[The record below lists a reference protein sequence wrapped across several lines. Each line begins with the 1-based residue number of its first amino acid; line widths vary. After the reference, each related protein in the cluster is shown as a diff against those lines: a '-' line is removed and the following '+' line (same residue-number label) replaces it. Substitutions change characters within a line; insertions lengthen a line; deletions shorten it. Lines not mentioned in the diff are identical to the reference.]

1 MSNAEIPQSRA
12 PSYLETFSLS
22 CEPFADDIDSRFFYA
37 GTTLMQRLDLLTHL
51 TQFGE
56 AVVLVSGAPG
66 SGKTTLLTRFV
77 EQTNSQWRLCLI
89 DGADDFAQFP
99 RRLAEVLATGSFSS
113 EQELLGHWVAQTDS
127 SQLLVILVDDAD
139 QLDETALARL
149 SALCTQP
156 WANRMRIILFGVPE
170 AQQGMKQAFEQG
182 TPSTSTQ
189 QLEMP
194 RLNEEETAS
203 YLMYRLAVA
212 GYSGESPF
220 TPTEIRALC
229 KAAGGR
235 PSDINRLA
243 HEALLERHARKTSK
257 RMPPSIGKRNSHGLV
272 WALGSLGIV
281 VLAIYLGWQRFYPA
295 PGDDGRTAGQ
305 QQPMKELPLSLP
317 EPPTVAKRP
326 PLSAKQ
332 IAETVPPAL
341 DPVMES
347 SESAIETAAQPEE
360 AAGPPPVAETS
371 AAPSAPEAPETL
383 AESADAQAGVATQP
397 EKAARSSV
405 SAVAATPQ
413 AALSQET
420 SPVGTQPVVAEA
432 DTADR
437 EIALTMA
444 TPSAQTPS
452 TAPNSPDKA
461 QAAEAAADA
470 AAHPAASADGAVGAA
485 LPHREAWLLQQPE
498 TSFSLQLL
506 GSRNEQ
512 SIAGYIRQH
521 QLDEQQAAYYRGL
534 YRGGAWYVLM
544 YGVYPNKE
552 AAVAGRDA
560 LPVQVRQAKPWPRQL
575 KSVHESIRE
584 AQ

>member
-1 MSNAEIPQSRA
+1 MSNAETSQSGA
-12 PSYLETFSLS
+12 LSYLETFSLR

-99 RRLAEVLATGSFSS
+99 QRLAEVLALGSVSS
-113 EQELLGHWVAQTDS
+113 EQQLLGHWVAQTDN

-139 QLDETALARL
+139 QLDESALARL
-149 SALCTQP
+149 SALCAQP
-156 WANRMRIILFGVPE
+156 WANRIRIILFGVPE
-170 AQQGMKQAFEQG
+170 AQQRLKQAFEQG
-182 TPSTSTQ
+182 TSSTSTQ

-194 RLNEEETAS
+194 RLSEEETSS

-220 TPTEIRALC
+220 TPTEVRALC

-257 RMPPSIGKRNSHGLV
+257 RIPPSIGKRKSHGLL
-272 WALGSLGIV
+272 WALGSVGIV

-305 QQPMKELPLSLP
+305 QLPIKELPLNLP
-317 EPPTVAKRP
+317 EPATVAERP
-326 PLSAKQ
+326 PL
-332 IAETVPPAL
+332 AL
-341 DPVMES
+341 DPVRES
-347 SESAIETAAQPEE
+347 SESAVEAAPQPEE
-360 AAGPPPVAETS
+360 AAAPPPVAETPP
-371 AAPSAPEAPETL
+371 APSTPEAPETL
-383 AESADAQAGVATQP
+383 AESADAQAGMAAQP
-397 EKAARSSV
+397 EQTARSPLSD
-405 SAVAATPQ
+405 VAAKAQ
-413 AALSQET
+413 AALSQEP
-420 SPVGTQPVVAEA
+420 SPVSTQPVAAEA
-432 DTADR
+432 DTTDQ

-444 TPSAQTPS
+444 TPSAETPAS
-452 TAPNSPDKA
+452 AENSPDKA
-461 QAAEAAADA
+461 QAAEVATGVVAQ
-470 AAHPAASADGAVGAA
+470 PAASADGAAGSA
-485 LPHREAWLLQQPE
+485 LPHREAWLLEQPE

-512 SIAGYIRQH
+512 SIAGYIRQN

-534 YRGGAWYVLM
+534 YQGGAWYVLM

-560 LPVQVRQAKPWPRQL
+560 LPVQVRKAKPWPRQL

-584 AQ
+584 AR